1 MRECRSCRVM
11 VRGDKRICPLC
22 NLPLSQRDQTQ
33 IHEDHFVSNGD
44 HTDFFPRVAQRLSKS
59 YAWRWLLFASIAAI
73 AVAYAIDTLYPAR
86 VHWFRLVLVGVLT
99 MWVVFLT
106 VIRKRHNIS
115 KSIVW
120 QLTLL
125 SLLSVLWDQ
134 VTGWRGWSLNVAIP
148 LIILGAQLALFIS
161 SRVMKLQAG
170 DYIVYFVLASILGLV
185 PAVFL
190 LTELIT
196 FTLLATSAIIVS
208 LLFLSYILIF
218 HWTVLYGEISKRMHL

>member
-1 MRECRSCRVM
+1 M
-11 VRGDKRICPLC
+11 
-22 NLPLSQRDQTQ
+22 
-33 IHEDHFVSNGD
+33 
-44 HTDFFPRVAQRLSKS
+44 
-59 YAWRWLLFASIAAI
+59 
-73 AVAYAIDTLYPAR
+73 
-86 VHWFRLVLVGVLT
+86 
-99 MWVVFLT
+99 
-106 VIRKRHNIS
+106 
-115 KSIVW
+115 
-120 QLTLL
+120 
-125 SLLSVLWDQ
+125 
-134 VTGWRGWSLNVAIP
+134 TGWRGWSLNVAIP